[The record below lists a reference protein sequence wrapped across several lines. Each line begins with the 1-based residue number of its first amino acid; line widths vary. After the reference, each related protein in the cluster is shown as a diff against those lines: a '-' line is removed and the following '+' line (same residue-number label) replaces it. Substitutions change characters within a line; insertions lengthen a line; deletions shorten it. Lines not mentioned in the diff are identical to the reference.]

1 MNILILRHLIKN
13 GSMDISDKSR
23 KSMESLGLTSYEIK
37 VYLSLLE
44 HGSMTASD
52 ISKTS
57 GVPYSKIYEVLN
69 SLENKVWLESD
80 SSRPQKFFPK
90 SPSTALEAIRHQKE
104 NEIKSNEEII
114 KNELMP
120 IYEKSGIKEKPEIWV
135 VRGLYN
141 IAGKVYEIIQN
152 SQRELLIALPQI
164 AQEIAKTLQPML
176 RTLHDK
182 GIRIVVLVSEGTRKE
197 IIKAISRV
205 ADVRIKDNM
214 FGGGVIG
221 DGIQVLILLGEEGN
235 RNGSSEPIAIWAE
248 HPGLAVYAKDYF
260 NYLWNDA
267 RNNQ

>member
-1 MNILILRHLIKN
+1 
-13 GSMDISDKSR
+13 MDISDKSR

-44 HGSMTASD
+44 HGSMIASD

-80 SSRPQKFFPK
+80 SERPQKFFPK
-90 SPSTALEAIRHQKE
+90 SPTTALEAIRLQKE

-141 IAGKVYEIIQN
+141 IAGKVSEIIQN

-164 AQEIAKTLQPML
+164 AQEIAKSLQPML

-182 GIRIVVLVSEGTRKE
+182 GIRIVVLVSEGTSIE
-197 IIKAISRV
+197 IIKAISRI

>member
-1 MNILILRHLIKN
+1 
-13 GSMDISDKSR
+13 MDISDKSR
-23 KSMESLGLTSYEIK
+23 KSMENLGLTSYEIK

-69 SLENKVWLESD
+69 SLENKVWLESA
-80 SSRPQKFFPK
+80 SERPQKFFPK
-90 SPSTALEAIRHQKE
+90 SPTTALEAIRLQKQ
-104 NEIKSNEEII
+104 NELKSNEEII

-141 IAGKVYEIIQN
+141 IADKVSEIIQN

-164 AQEIAKTLQPML
+164 AQEIAKSLQPML

-182 GIRIVVLVSEGTRKE
+182 GIRIVVLVSEGTSIE
-197 IIKAISRV
+197 IIKAISRI

>member
-1 MNILILRHLIKN
+1 
-13 GSMDISDKSR
+13 
-23 KSMESLGLTSYEIK
+23 
-37 VYLSLLE
+37 
-44 HGSMTASD
+44 MTASD

-182 GIRIVVLVSEGTRKE
+182 GIRIVVLVSEGTSTE
-197 IIKAISRV
+197 IIKAISRI

-267 RNNQ
+267 RNN

>member
-69 SLENKVWLESD
+69 SLENKVWLESA
-80 SSRPQKFFPK
+80 SERPQKFFPK
-90 SPSTALEAIRHQKE
+90 SPTTALEAIRLQKE

-141 IAGKVYEIIQN
+141 IAGKVNEIIQN

-164 AQEIAKTLQPML
+164 AQEIAKSLQPML

-182 GIRIVVLVSEGTRKE
+182 GIRIVVLVSEGTSIE
-197 IIKAISRV
+197 IIKAISRI

-214 FGGGVIG
+214 FGGG
-221 DGIQVLILLGEEGN
+221 
-235 RNGSSEPIAIWAE
+235 
-248 HPGLAVYAKDYF
+248 
-260 NYLWNDA
+260 
-267 RNNQ
+267 

>member
-1 MNILILRHLIKN
+1 MN
-13 GSMDISDKSR
+13 ISDKSR
-23 KSMESLGLTSYEIK
+23 KAMENLGLTSYEIK

-44 HGSMTASD
+44 RGSMTASD
-52 ISKTS
+52 ISKIS

-80 SSRPQKFFPK
+80 SSRPQKFYPK
-90 SPSTALEAIRHQKE
+90 SPSTALEAVRLQKE
-104 NEIKSNEEII
+104 NEIKNNEEII
-114 KNELMP
+114 KNELIP

-135 VRGLYN
+135 VRGFYN
-141 IAGKVYEIIQN
+141 IAGKVNEIIQN
-152 SQRELLIALPQI
+152 SQRELLIALPQL
-164 AQEIAKTLQPML
+164 AQDIAKSLQPML

-182 GIRIVVLVSEGTRKE
+182 GIRIVVLVSEGTSIE
-197 IIKAISRV
+197 IIKAISRI
-205 ADVRIKDNM
+205 ADVRIKKNM

-235 RNGSSEPIAIWAE
+235 RNGSSQPIAIWAE

-267 RNNQ
+267 RVS

>member
-1 MNILILRHLIKN
+1 MN
-13 GSMDISDKSR
+13 ISDKSR
-23 KSMESLGLTSYEIK
+23 KAMENLGLTSYEIK

-44 HGSMTASD
+44 RGSMTASD
-52 ISKTS
+52 ISKIS

-80 SSRPQKFFPK
+80 SSRPQKFYPK
-90 SPSTALEAIRHQKE
+90 SPSTALDAVRLQKE
-104 NEIKSNEEII
+104 NEIKNNEEII
-114 KNELMP
+114 KNELIP

-135 VRGLYN
+135 VRGFYN
-141 IAGKVYEIIQN
+141 IAGKVNEIIQN
-152 SQRELLIALPQI
+152 SQRELLIALPQL
-164 AQEIAKTLQPML
+164 AQDIAKSLQPML

-182 GIRIVVLVSEGTRKE
+182 GIRIVVLVSEGTSTE
-197 IIKAISRV
+197 IIKAISRI
-205 ADVRIKDNM
+205 ADVRIKNNM

-267 RNNQ
+267 RAS

>member
-1 MNILILRHLIKN
+1 MN
-13 GSMDISDKSR
+13 ISDKSR
-23 KSMESLGLTSYEIK
+23 KAMENLGLTSYEIK

-44 HGSMTASD
+44 RGSMTASD
-52 ISKTS
+52 ISKIS

-80 SSRPQKFFPK
+80 SSRPQKFYPK
-90 SPSTALEAIRHQKE
+90 SPSTALDAVRLQKE
-104 NEIKSNEEII
+104 NEIKNNEEII
-114 KNELMP
+114 KNELIP

-135 VRGLYN
+135 VRGFYN
-141 IAGKVYEIIQN
+141 IAGKVNEIIQN
-152 SQRELLIALPQI
+152 SQRELLIALPQL
-164 AQEIAKTLQPML
+164 AQDIAKSLQPML

-182 GIRIVVLVSEGTRKE
+182 GIRIVVLVSEGTSIE
-197 IIKAISRV
+197 IIKAISRI
-205 ADVRIKDNM
+205 ADVRIKKNM

-235 RNGSSEPIAIWAE
+235 RNGSSQPIAIWAE

-267 RNNQ
+267 RVS

>member
-1 MNILILRHLIKN
+1 MNITH
-13 GSMDISDKSR
+13 KSR

-44 HGSMTASD
+44 HGSMTAAD

-80 SSRPQKFFPK
+80 SSRPQTFFPK
-90 SPSTALEAIRHQKE
+90 SPSTALDAIRLQKE

-114 KNELMP
+114 RNELMP

-135 VRGLYN
+135 VRGFYN
-141 IAGKVYEIIQN
+141 IAGKVSEIIQN

-164 AQEIAKTLQPML
+164 AQEIAKPLQPML
-176 RTLHDK
+176 RSLHDK
-182 GIRIVVLVSEGTRKE
+182 GIRIVVLVSEETSTE
-197 IIKAISRV
+197 IIKMISRI

-221 DGIQVLILLGEEGN
+221 DGTQVLILLGEEGN
-235 RNGSSEPIAIWAE
+235 RKGKSEPIAIWAD
-248 HPGLAVYAKDYF
+248 HPGLAGYAKDYF

-267 RNNQ
+267 TNNNH

>member
-1 MNILILRHLIKN
+1 
-13 GSMDISDKSR
+13 MDISDKSR
-23 KSMESLGLTSYEIK
+23 KSMESLGLTSYEIR

-57 GVPYSKIYEVLN
+57 SVPYSKIYEVLN
-69 SLENKVWLESD
+69 SLENKDWLESD

-104 NEIKSNEEII
+104 IEIKSNEEII

-141 IAGKVYEIIQN
+141 IAGKVSEIIQN

-182 GIRIVVLVSEGTRKE
+182 GIRIVVLVSEGTSKE

-267 RNNQ
+267 GNNQ